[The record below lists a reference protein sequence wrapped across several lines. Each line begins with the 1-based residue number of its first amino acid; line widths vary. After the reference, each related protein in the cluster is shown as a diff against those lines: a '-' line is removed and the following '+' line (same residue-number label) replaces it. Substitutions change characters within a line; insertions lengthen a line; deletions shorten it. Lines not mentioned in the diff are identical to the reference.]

1 VVLEDILI
9 WNFALVGLVE
19 DMVMMFVVT
28 MMMSIAMVVFS
39 TELLEQIGDPAGI
52 DGSEEGKKS
61 KFVHLIKY

>member
-1 VVLEDILI
+1 MVLEDILI
-9 WNFALVGLVE
+9 WDFALVGLVE
-19 DMVMMFVVT
+19 DMMMFVVT

>member
-1 VVLEDILI
+1 MVLEDILI
-9 WNFALVGLVE
+9 WDFALVGLVE
-19 DMVMMFVVT
+19 DMMMFVVT
-28 MMMSIAMVVFS
+28 MMMSIVVVFA

>member
-9 WNFALVGLVE
+9 WDFALVGLVE
-19 DMVMMFVVT
+19 DMMMFVVT
-28 MMMSIAMVVFS
+28 MMMSIVVVFA

-61 KFVHLIKY
+61 KFVHQI